1 MAGYLFVHFIGEKYP
16 EGEQIYFSVSEDG
29 LHWQDLNGGQPVLR
43 SPLGELG
50 VRDPFIV
57 RHPQTG
63 KYYLIATDLC
73 MYSRKDWS
81 TAVSSGSRD
90 LIVWSSDDLLTW
102 SEPRSCTVGVPGAG
116 CVWAPEAVWDE
127 EKSAYMVFF
136 ASMVQVPGDEKP
148 KHRIYATHTQDFLS
162 FTPAEV
168 YAEAE
173 NHLIDMTIVRED
185 GWYYR
190 FTKDETTKR
199 ILTERMRS
207 LHEPAELLHSETLEN
222 LPGVEGPECYQLPDG
237 RWCLIVDQFQAGLGY
252 LPLVTPTL
260 AACDFSV
267 LPAGDYDMGQGRKRH
282 GGVIGISNEEMQGLM
297 ERYQ

>member
-16 EGEQIYFSVSEDG
+16 DGEQIYFSVSEDG

-43 SPLGELG
+43 SPLGEMG
-50 VRDPFIV
+50 VRDPFVV
-57 RHPQTG
+57 RHPKTG

-73 MYSRKDWS
+73 MYTRKDWG

-90 LIVWSSDDLLTW
+90 LIVWSSDDLVNW
-102 SEPRSCTVGVPGAG
+102 SEPHSCTVGIPEAG
-116 CVWAPEAVWDE
+116 CVWAPEAIWDE

-136 ASMVQVPGDEKP
+136 ASMVQLPGEDKP
-148 KHRIYATHTQDFLS
+148 KQRMYAAYTQDFLA

-173 NHLIDMTIVRED
+173 NHLIDMTIVQED

-199 ILTERMRS
+199 ILAERMRS
-207 LHEPAELLHSETLEN
+207 LHAPAESIPSETLAN
-222 LPGVEGPECYQLPDG
+222 LLGVEGPECYQLPDG

-260 AACDFSV
+260 ADCDFSI
-267 LPAGDYDMGQGRKRH
+267 LPAAAYDMGQGRKRH
-282 GGVIGISNEEMQGLM
+282 GGVIAISSEEMRKLM
-297 ERYQ
+297 EQFA